1 MKKNK
6 ELRTFD
12 LNKPFNPE
20 DIKGLNI
27 KELERLSDDIKQN
40 IVDSCAKNGGHL
52 ARSLGATDLTVAL
65 HHYFNLPKK
74 LFPTFGILT
83 PKLSA
88 IVAPISP
95 NVSSISN

>member
-40 IVDSCAKNGGHL
+40 III
-52 ARSLGATDLTVAL
+52 
-65 HHYFNLPKK
+65 
-74 LFPTFGILT
+74 IL
-83 PKLSA
+83 
-88 IVAPISP
+88 
-95 NVSSISN
+95 NN